1 MKTAYELSN
10 DIQNVVLNRFRS
22 DLSHDFLSSGD
33 SVSAREK
40 NAQKLVDYLCDKFKM
55 PHCHVIISNKRQLHS
70 MRNGKLSSKTY
81 GRYMPNVST
90 IEIFNITPI
99 TKKPVAI
106 NTMYDTLLHEFI
118 HHYDMTKLKLSSSPH
133 TKGFYMRISDI
144 KAKLAG

>member
-70 MRNGKLSSKTY
+70 MRSGKLSS
-81 GRYMPNVST
+81 
-90 IEIFNITPI
+90 
-99 TKKPVAI
+99 KKPVAI

>member
-70 MRNGKLSSKTY
+70 LRSGKLSS
-81 GRYMPNVST
+81 
-90 IEIFNITPI
+90 
-99 TKKPVAI
+99 KKPVAI